1 MAIRCEPKRSRRES
15 RPAGPFLLSMDSALK
30 RVRLPFRKAVRAQ
43 EVTFFLSQL
52 SLMIEV
58 GTSLSVALK
67 AIAQQTINPVFRDI
81 LRSLHRDVEEGKQ
94 FSSAM
99 RSHPKVFD
107 EVFVSMVKAG
117 ETGGFLKKILDQ
129 MVEMQ
134 EKRQALIAQVR
145 TTLTYPTVLC
155 VVAFLVVTFILVGV
169 LPKFT
174 TFFEGKES
182 ILPFTTRFLMFLS
195 KSLREY
201 AWAHLLVLAA
211 TAGCL
216 KVFLD
221 SEAGRALID
230 QLSVRGPIIGKIH
243 NKISTCQLLRT
254 LGNLMESR
262 VPLLE
267 ALEVNRPTVRNRYFR
282 QYLDKIAENI
292 RQGGDFSKPFAS
304 NPYIL
309 PSVKQ
314 MVATGEEVGNLPKVM
329 LRLAEFYDT
338 EVDRELK
345 TLASLIEPLAL
356 IVLGVVVGLI
366 VSSVILPMF
375 KLSQVIQ

>member
-1 MAIRCEPKRSRRES
+1 
-15 RPAGPFLLSMDSALK
+15 
-30 RVRLPFRKAVRAQ
+30 
-43 EVTFFLSQL
+43 
-52 SLMIEV
+52 MIEV

-230 QLSVRGPIIGKIH
+230 QLSVRGPIIAKIY